1 MVAATLCKLKE
12 YHIVCIKL
20 KKLKKIDIKSS
31 KYLQQVEQLLPEV
44 KNKYTLVSHAIPKK
58 LFYKKQVET
67 YFLQNVNKCEMYF
80 SLRDKFKKT

>member
-1 MVAATLCKLKE
+1 MVATLCKLKE
-12 YHIVCIKL
+12 YHVVCIKL

-31 KYLQQVEQLLPEV
+31 KYLQQVEQLLPEI
-44 KNKYTLVSHAIPKK
+44 KSKYTLCSHAIPKK

-80 SLRDKFKKT
+80 SLRDKLKKT